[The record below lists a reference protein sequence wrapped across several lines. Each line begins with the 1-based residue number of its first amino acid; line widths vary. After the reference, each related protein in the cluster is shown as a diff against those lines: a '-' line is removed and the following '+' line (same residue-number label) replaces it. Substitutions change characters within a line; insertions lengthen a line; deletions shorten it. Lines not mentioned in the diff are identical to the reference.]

1 MNRIFLLLGSNLGD
15 RSNNLD
21 CCLELLEQRT
31 GCIVDTSSVYET
43 EPWGTDIPLPYL
55 NMVAV
60 VENDKTP
67 GEMLESILLVE
78 KEMGRKRGPERN
90 APRTVDVDI
99 LLYNSEIIEQESLK
113 IPHERMHLRKFVLV
127 PMVEIAP
134 ELMHPLFAKTMH
146 ELLEE
151 CPDSSWV
158 RIFKSRT

>member
-1 MNRIFLLLGSNLGD
+1 
-15 RSNNLD
+15 
-21 CCLELLEQRT
+21 
-31 GCIVDTSSVYET
+31 
-43 EPWGTDIPLPYL
+43 
-55 NMVAV
+55 MVVV

-78 KEMGRKRGPERN
+78 KEMGRERGSEKN

-99 LLYNSEIIEQESLK
+99 LFYNKEIIDQENLK

-134 ELMHPLFAKTMH
+134 ELMHPLFAKTMN

-151 CPDSSWV
+151 CTDSSWV